1 MMRWSVVSA
10 LLVVSLA
17 CSETQ
22 VERVPERLIL
32 EPDALSFG
40 RVVVHGEA
48 RRDLLVKNPG
58 RARVS
63 VEFAEAPEGFSIEP
77 ASFVVE
83 PGGQNVVSV
92 RFVPTAAGRVEGDL
106 VLAFGRSKGSLRV
119 DGTGVADALGV
130 PGSLDFGWVTL
141 GERRV
146 LSLAIENRTDVDLEV
161 EAVLPQEG
169 PFSVLQ
175 ERLRLQARGFGEME
189 LVFAPEAEGEA
200 KVALGLRVC
209 SACREETVSLRGVG
223 ARYRLRA
230 VPEVVDFG
238 RVLPGARV
246 ERRVRLE
253 NPSAAPVT
261 LLEPVWQPFFP
272 VPPIEID
279 GLAPKLTLAPG
290 ESVELVFRY
299 LPRQRGWEE
308 RSLQFFDHEEKV
320 VLELPV
326 RGRAGGPELRLFP
339 ERLDFGPRPAGVAFV
354 RSIKIEN
361 VGDPESVR
369 ITDIRVEGP
378 DESVFSV
385 VHVELPLEVGTVPRD
400 VLVTAVAHG
409 AGLFAAE
416 AVFETS
422 SEFQPKLR
430 LPLSIE
436 AIEASACEL
445 DVWPKERNF
454 GSVRPREDWGSWF
467 FFEQERYEFVRKV
480 YLMNRGTS
488 DCVLWDFGIEG
499 ESARF
504 YSFPQEPPALLVIRP
519 GEEYELQIELDV
531 SDAPEREVLWA
542 ELVFHVAGG
551 SEPRRI
557 SLVGMRA
564 LHWDDALL
572 NADWSFQ
579 ATPVGRASIRP
590 TPWFSHVSAIE
601 FLPDSSESFFFANPF
616 PMWEDWKYRSL
627 LAFVP
632 EAVGIHRGMLGVS
645 VYPGILP
652 HVIDIEAEAIPPC
665 VSCDW
670 PEPYCM
676 QDMVVQ
682 AWAEIEFVDP
692 EWEGGCWWGPGPGNL
707 WTRYQEWRLSPGSGY
722 SFGAVFYFNLLD
734 LSLCSGSLHV
744 YNVGQ
749 YTIGNMRYRSD
760 GRAAYCYST
769 IEVEPSDGLLVEI
782 FKDVKDGTRRHN
794 PVAIVY
800 GGDPA
805 NPATWESP
813 ENACWLERLTGWAHP
828 CLLGGDAPL
837 DAHYPVVNSEYGY
850 EKHST
855 VIRVVEPIRSGV
867 PYYFGVAEDR
877 RAPDKVTVR
886 VFCDKT
892 EAFLG
897 EISIVKDRFTVLGSV
912 MFDESGGC
920 TFTPDGVTSW

>member
-200 KVALGLRVC
+200 KVALGLRAC

-339 ERLDFGPRPAGVAFV
+339 EQLDFGPRPAGVAFV

-361 VGDPESVR
+361 VGDLESVR

-454 GSVRPREDWGSWF
+454 GSVRPREEWLRDFQGR
-467 FFEQERYEFVRKV
+467 QERYEFVRKV
-480 YLMNRGTS
+480 YLMNRGIS

-564 LHWDDALL
+564 WQWDMALA

-590 TPWFSHVSAIE
+590 TPWFSRANAIE
-601 FLPDSSESFFFANPF
+601 LLPDSSESFFFANPF
-616 PMWEDWKYRSL
+616 LLQENWKHRFE

-632 EAVGIHRGMLGVS
+632 EAVGIHRGMIGVVS
-645 VYPGILP
+645 DIDVLP

-707 WTRYQEWRLSPGSGY
+707 WTRYQKWLPSARSAY
-722 SFGAVFYFNLLD
+722 SFGAVLYLNG
-734 LSLCSGSLHV
+734 CSGSLHV

-749 YTIGNMRYRSD
+749 YTLGNMRYRSD

-782 FKDVKDGTRRHN
+782 FTDEDETLGFV

-813 ENACWLERLTGWAHP
+813 ENACWARPGWAHP

-837 DAHYPVVNSEYGY
+837 DAYGVFNAVKGY
-850 EKHST
+850 EKRST

-867 PYYFGVAEDR
+867 PYYFGVADDR
-877 RAPDKVTVR
+877 RVLDKVTVR

-897 EISIVKDRFTVLGSV
+897 EISIKDRFTVLGSV

>member
-1 MMRWSVVSA
+1 MRWSVVSA

-40 RVVVHGEA
+40 RVVVHGES

-189 LVFAPEAEGEA
+189 LVFAPEVEGEA
-200 KVALGLRVC
+200 KVALGLRAC

-454 GSVRPREDWGSWF
+454 GSVRPREEWLRDFQGR
-467 FFEQERYEFVRKV
+467 QERYEFVRKV
-480 YLMNRGTS
+480 YLMNRGIS

-564 LHWDDALL
+564 WQYDMALA

-590 TPWFSHVSAIE
+590 TPWFSRVNSIE
-601 FLPDSSESFFFANPF
+601 LLPDSSESFFFANTSLL
-616 PMWEDWKYRSL
+616 WENWKFGFE

-632 EAVGIHRGMLGVS
+632 EAVGIHRGMIGVVS
-645 VYPGILP
+645 DIDVLP

-707 WTRYQEWRLSPGSGY
+707 WTRYQKWLPSARSPY
-722 SFGAVFYFNLLD
+722 SFGAVLYLNG
-734 LSLCSGSLHV
+734 CSGSIHV

-749 YTIGNMRYRSD
+749 YTLGNMRYRSD

-782 FKDVKDGTRRHN
+782 FTDEDETLGFV

-813 ENACWLERLTGWAHP
+813 ENACWLGPGWAHP

-837 DAHYPVVNSEYGY
+837 DAYGVFNAVKGY
-850 EKHST
+850 EKRST

-867 PYYFGVAEDR
+867 PYYFGVADDR
-877 RAPDKVTVR
+877 RVLDRVTVR

-897 EISIVKDRFTVLGSV
+897 EISIKDRFTVLGSV